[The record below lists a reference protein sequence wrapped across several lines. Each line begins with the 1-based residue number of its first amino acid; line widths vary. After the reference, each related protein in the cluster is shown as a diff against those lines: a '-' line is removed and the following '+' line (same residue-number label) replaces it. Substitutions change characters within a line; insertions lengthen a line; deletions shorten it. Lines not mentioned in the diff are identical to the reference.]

1 MGRKI
6 IDLTGK
12 QFTYLT
18 VIERTVNV
26 GNRTKWICRCNCGNM
41 TIVDGADL
49 VRGKVTS
56 CGCIRATHAIKH
68 NASYSRLYKIFV
80 GMKTR
85 CYDQKHHTYKY
96 YGAKGI
102 TICDEWLSNFEV
114 FQEWALANGYKDNLT
129 IERKDNLLGYCPNNC
144 TWITI
149 QEQAIN
155 RRPRRKTIK

>member
-1 MGRKI
+1 MIG
-6 IDLTGK
+6 TK
-12 QFTYLT
+12 QFNIGEY
-18 VIERTVNV
+18 
-26 GNRTKWICRCNCGNM
+26 
-41 TIVDGADL
+41 
-49 VRGKVTS
+49 
-56 CGCIRATHAIKH
+56 H
-68 NASYSRLYKIFV
+68 
-80 GMKTR
+80 
-85 CYDQKHHTYKY
+85 
-96 YGAKGI
+96 GAKGI